1 MAIGGQVIERLEVQS
16 RLLNPASIGVCR
28 NSLAGGHTAERY
40 WRDVGEY
47 AHRQIGEVFV
57 HHLAL
62 KIVGKYIADK
72 LNAWQ

>member
-1 MAIGGQVIERLEVQS
+1 MAIGRQVIERLEAQG
-16 RLLNPASIGVCR
+16 RLLNPAIIVVSR
-28 NSLAGGHTAERY
+28 NSLAGGHTAERNR
-40 WRDVGEY
+40 RDVGEN
-47 AHRQIGEVFV
+47 AHWQIGEVFV